1 MARTK
6 LTDEEKLQ
14 RKLAK
19 KAEKQALRDAE
30 WKARQEVWAA
40 QAKASRETQLAAME
54 PSRRQRFE
62 KAVAYAA
69 KSSNEFFKD
78 LANKWERFGNM
89 SDKQIDV
96 LVNAVER
103 DQKKEAISEVIEDW
117 YEVDSK
123 IETPAL
129 TIQNIKEVPVEMG
142 YGLSGYT
149 TKITMKH
156 SSGIFFT
163 VKTNAGKLIGA
174 FNEANEQ
181 NKMVK
186 LNAKVKWHFKD
197 SDTVI
202 LTSRGMKVEIINV

>member
-1 MARTK
+1 MARVKMT
-6 LTDEEKLQ
+6 EEQKAQ
-14 RKLAK
+14 RKLEKKAEKHALREAEWNAK
-19 KAEKQALRDAE
+19 KAE
-30 WKARQEVWAA
+30 WARQAEE
-40 QAKASRETQLAAME
+40 SREVRLAELEA
-54 PSRRQRFE
+54 SLRIRFE
-62 KAVAYAA
+62 KAVAYAVR
-69 KSSNEFFKD
+69 SSNDFFKD
-78 LANKWERFGNM
+78 LANKWERFGNL

-103 DQKKEAISEVIEDW
+103 DQKKEVISEVIEDW

-123 IETPAL
+123 IDTPSL
-129 TIQNIKEVPVEMG
+129 TIQSIKEVPVEMA

-156 SSGIFFT
+156 NSGIFFT
-163 VKTNAGKLIGA
+163 VKTNAAKLIDA
-174 FNEANEQ
+174 FNEANEH

-202 LTSRGMKVEIINV
+202 LTSRGMKVQIQNV

>member
-1 MARTK
+1 
-6 LTDEEKLQ
+6 
-14 RKLAK
+14 
-19 KAEKQALRDAE
+19 
-30 WKARQEVWAA
+30 
-40 QAKASRETQLAAME
+40 ME

-62 KAVAYAA
+62 KAVAYAT

-89 SDKQIDV
+89 SDKQIEV
-96 LVNAVER
+96 LINAVER

-129 TIQNIKEVPVEMG
+129 TIQSIKEVAVEMG
-142 YGLSGYT
+142 YGMSGST

-163 VKTNAGKLIGA
+163 VKTNAAKLIDV
-174 FNEANEQ
+174 FTEANEQ

-202 LTSRGMKVEIINV
+202 LTSRGMKVEIVNV